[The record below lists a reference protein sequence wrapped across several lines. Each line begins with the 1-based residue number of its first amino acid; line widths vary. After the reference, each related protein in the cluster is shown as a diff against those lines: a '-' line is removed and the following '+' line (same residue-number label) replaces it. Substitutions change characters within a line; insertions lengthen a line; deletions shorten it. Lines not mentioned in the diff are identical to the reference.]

1 MKAMGIDF
9 GLARI
14 GIALS
19 DDTKFLASPYLT
31 YKRKGNE
38 EDVRYFVDL
47 VKTKNVDEIV
57 CGLPMNMNGE
67 EQEIALKTREF
78 MNEIKQVLDVK
89 IEFVDE
95 RLCSLLAEDMLKQTE
110 KDWKK
115 RKEKLDSV
123 AASIILQDYLD
134 GKTVN
139 VEELEE
145 EVLNVI
151 CSPNADG
158 KAIWY
163 PNNFKMMISANIV

>member
-31 YKRKGNE
+31 YKRKTE
-38 EDVRYFVDL
+38 QEDLTYFVNL
-47 VKTKNVDEIV
+47 IKGKKVDEIV
-57 CGLPMNMNGE
+57 CGMPYNMQGE

-78 MNEIKQVLDVK
+78 MQKIQDVTNIK

-95 RLCSLLAEDMLKQTE
+95 RLSSSLAEEMLKETE
-110 KDWKK
+110 RDWKK
-115 RKEKLDSV
+115 RKEKLDAV

-134 GKTVN
+134 
-139 VEELEE
+139 
-145 EVLNVI
+145 
-151 CSPNADG
+151 AR
-158 KAIWY
+158 
-163 PNNFKMMISANIV
+163 

>member
-1 MKAMGIDF
+1 MKTMGIDF

-31 YKRKGNE
+31 YKRKSE
-38 EDVRYFVDL
+38 QEDLTYFVNL
-47 VKTKNVDEIV
+47 IAEKKVDEIV
-57 CGLPMNMNGE
+57 CGLPYNMQGE

-78 MNEIKQVLDVK
+78 MQKLQIHTGLK

-95 RLCSLLAEDMLKQTE
+95 RLSSSMAEEMLRETE

-115 RKEKLDSV
+115 RKEKLDAV

-134 GKTVN
+134 
-139 VEELEE
+139 E
-145 EVLNVI
+145 
-151 CSPNADG
+151 AR
-158 KAIWY
+158 
-163 PNNFKMMISANIV
+163 